1 MGYKLLVVGDERM
14 AFSKKFRLK
23 RKDVRNIF
31 IGSRRFSSAVGT
43 FFLKKNGFLFSRFGF
58 AVPVAVSRKSNI
70 RNKIKRMALERVRIN
85 LSDIVAGFDILI
97 IFKKEVVNMTKREF
111 YKQLQESFIKA
122 GIFKGLVY

>member
-1 MGYKLLVVGDERM
+1 
-14 AFSKKFRLK
+14 
-23 RKDVRNIF
+23 
-31 IGSRRFSSAVGT
+31 
-43 FFLKKNGFLFSRFGF
+43 
-58 AVPVAVSRKSNI
+58 
-70 RNKIKRMALERVRIN
+70 MALERVRIN